1 MVLKQEQP
9 RAALAEKHQEMAAQL
24 EAAQAERA
32 AATKSVKAPLLVR
45 YERIRRGRAPLAVF
59 PLSHNSCGHCFTAVP
74 TQRRMLIQ
82 QGQSIESC
90 EVCGVLL
97 YAAEA

>member
-1 MVLKQEQP
+1 VVTKQEEP
-9 RAALAEKHQEMAAQL
+9 RAALAEKRAALAEQL
-24 EAAQAERA
+24 AAAKQERA
-32 AATKSVKAPLLVR
+32 TAATDVKAPLLAR
-45 YERIRRGRAPLAVF
+45 YDRIRRGRAPAAVF
-59 PLSHNSCGHCFTAVP
+59 RLANNSCGHCYTAVP